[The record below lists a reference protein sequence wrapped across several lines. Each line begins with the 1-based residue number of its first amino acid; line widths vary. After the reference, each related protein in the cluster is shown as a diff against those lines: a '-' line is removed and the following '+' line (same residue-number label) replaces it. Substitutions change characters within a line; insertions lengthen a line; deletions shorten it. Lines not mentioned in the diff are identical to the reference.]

1 MFSSHTCKN
10 SQNKWENQVSWKPN
24 KESNHKMKTLVIN
37 TSYKTQELCTIQGNK
52 DKIEKFSWE
61 LETQNI
67 KMRKRKEGLNVKD
80 ATTEMKNSMNELIV

>member
-1 MFSSHTCKN
+1 
-10 SQNKWENQVSWKPN
+10 
-24 KESNHKMKTLVIN
+24 MKTLVIN
-37 TSYKTQELCTIQGNK
+37 TSYKTQKLCTIPGNK